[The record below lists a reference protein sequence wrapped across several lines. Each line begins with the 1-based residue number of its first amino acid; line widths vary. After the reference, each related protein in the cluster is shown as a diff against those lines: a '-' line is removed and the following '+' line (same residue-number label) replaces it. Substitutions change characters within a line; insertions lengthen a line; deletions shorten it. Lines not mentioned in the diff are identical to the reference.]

1 MKRELKKLACQ
12 HFNVYKR
19 SELNSNN
26 AIFDLSNANAF
37 NFIVNKVGQLSGNH
51 IISAKKS
58 SKVLKRKQYN
68 ELRKFKSDGIVYNPY
83 VLPNDT
89 AEIDFGI
96 WWPTDRETVVLNYV
110 TGDNFDVKEI
120 KLTGNNKVLSDVTSQ
135 KLMRIW

>member
-1 MKRELKKLACQ
+1 MCTSVA
-12 HFNVYKR
+12 
-19 SELNSNN
+19 ELNSNN

-89 AEIDFGI
+89 AEIDFAYGAL
-96 WWPTDRETVVLNYV
+96 DR
-110 TGDNFDVKEI
+110 
-120 KLTGNNKVLSDVTSQ
+120 GNRPELRYRGQ
-135 KLMRIW
+135 F